1 LPPLSELFPPEIAMK
16 QPPPPHSSDEPKRA
30 PAGIDQEA
38 PQDRAGR
45 APAPEPPPR
54 QKGGA
59 VDKGSAAAQ
68 VPEDDASLAPE
79 SGDKLGGGPGRH

>member
-1 LPPLSELFPPEIAMK
+1 VREAFPQEIAMK

-30 PAGIDQEA
+30 PEGIDQAA

-45 APAPEPPPR
+45 SPVPDPPR

-79 SGDKLGGGPGRH
+79 SGDKLGGRPGGH

>member
-30 PAGIDQEA
+30 PAGIDQDA

-45 APAPEPPPR
+45 APVPEPLPR

-79 SGDKLGGGPGRH
+79 SGDKLDGGPGRH

>member
-1 LPPLSELFPPEIAMK
+1 MK
-16 QPPPPHSSDEPKRA
+16 QPPPPRSSDEPKPA
-30 PAGIDQEA
+30 PEGIEQAA
-38 PQDRAGR
+38 PMDRAGR
-45 APAPEPPPR
+45 SPVPDPPPR
-54 QKGGA
+54 QEGGA

>member
-1 LPPLSELFPPEIAMK
+1 MK
-16 QPPPPHSSDEPKRA
+16 QPPPPRSSDDPKPA
-30 PAGIDQEA
+30 PPGITETA
-38 PQDRAGR
+38 PEDRAGR
-45 APAPEPPPR
+45 PPAPEPPPR

-59 VDKGSAAAQ
+59 VDKGSASAQ

>member
-1 LPPLSELFPPEIAMK
+1 MK
-16 QPPPPHSSDEPKRA
+16 QAPPARSEDGTDPKPA
-30 PAGIDQEA
+30 PAGIDQTA
-38 PQDRAGR
+38 PVDRAGR
-45 APAPEPPPR
+45 SPVPDPPPR

-79 SGDKLGGGPGRH
+79 SGDKLGGGPGSH

>member
-1 LPPLSELFPPEIAMK
+1 MK
-16 QPPPPHSSDEPKRA
+16 HPPPPRSNDDPK
-30 PAGIDQEA
+30 Q
-38 PQDRAGR
+38 
-45 APAPEPPPR
+45 APESGDKPEAQERPGRPSAPETPPR

-79 SGDKLGGGPGRH
+79 SGDKLGGGPAGR